1 MSPASSDVPVHDAAL
16 RDLNAELE
24 RRVQER
30 TRELEVSRE
39 RFNEAQRIAH
49 IGSWEFNHETSEL
62 FRSAELCRILGL
74 PLDQADQFS
83 PFVWDR
89 VHPDDRERLY
99 SNLRRTLDT
108 GAPTTFE
115 VRAWRPDGAE
125 RLLHMSSRA
134 HRDAT
139 SGQVRL
145 MGTVQDV
152 TQQRATERELH
163 RRGELLLQSQ
173 KMEAVGVLAGGVAH
187 DFNNMLTVIRG
198 QAEQLR
204 RAVSPSDPS
213 ARRLDAILVT
223 ADRAA
228 ALTAQL
234 LAVGCKQPHQPQA
247 VDLAAVVVEADEM
260 LARLDGPGPSVVQC
274 VRARAPGPRT
284 IWADPEQ
291 IHQLVVN
298 LVVNARDAMPT
309 GGTITL
315 ATGGTTIDEALASR
329 FAANPGDYITLSVRD
344 EGVGMDADV
353 RAHLFEPF
361 FTTKPMG
368 KGTGLGLSAVY
379 GIVKQSGGFIDVQ
392 SAPGL
397 GTTVIVHFPA
407 FAEAVNATA
416 EPGTD
421 APRADRAPATRTIL
435 LAEDEDEV
443 RDLVTDYLQAV
454 GYRVLAG
461 SDGAAALARAR
472 GYEGYIDLLLT
483 DVVMP
488 VMGGPELADRLVAEH
503 PEARVLF
510 MSGFAPEGLASFRA
524 GVPLLRKP
532 FSLDAL
538 GAAVRESLGD

>member
-1 MSPASSDVPVHDAAL
+1 MSYVSPEVDETL

-30 TRELEVSRE
+30 TRELEISRE
-39 RFNEAQRIAH
+39 RLNEAQRIAH
-49 IGSWEFNHETSEL
+49 IGSWEYDPETREL

-74 PLDQADQFS
+74 PIDEADRFS
-83 PFVWDR
+83 PMAWDR
-89 VHPDDRERLY
+89 VHPDDRDRVL
-99 SNLRRTLDT
+99 SNLRRILRT
-108 GAPTTFE
+108 GVPTVFE
-115 VRAWRPDGAE
+115 WRVRRPDGAE
-125 RLLHMSSRA
+125 RLLHMSSRT
-134 HRDAT
+134 HLDAAN
-139 SGQVRL
+139 GKLRL
-145 MGTVQDV
+145 MGTIQDV

-163 RRGELLLQSQ
+163 RRGEMLLQSQ

-204 RAVSPSDPS
+204 RAVSASDPS

-247 VDLAAVVVEADEM
+247 VDLSAVVAEADEM
-260 LARLDGPGPSVVQC
+260 LARLDGAVPSAVRC
-274 VRARAPGPRT
+274 VRAHAPGPRT
-284 IWADPEQ
+284 IWADPDQ

-309 GGTITL
+309 GGTITI
-315 ATGGTTIDEALASR
+315 AIDGTMIDEALASR
-329 FAANPGDYITLSVRD
+329 FAANPGEYVTLSVRD

-407 FAEAVNATA
+407 FADAVDAATEARSA
-416 EPGTD
+416 
-421 APRADRAPATRTIL
+421 APRPDRAPATRTIL

-472 GYEGYIDLLLT
+472 DYEGYIDLLLT

-488 VMGGPELADRLVAEH
+488 VMGGPELADRLVTEH

-524 GVPLLRKP
+524 DVPLLRKP

-538 GAAVRESLGD
+538 GAAVRESLGR